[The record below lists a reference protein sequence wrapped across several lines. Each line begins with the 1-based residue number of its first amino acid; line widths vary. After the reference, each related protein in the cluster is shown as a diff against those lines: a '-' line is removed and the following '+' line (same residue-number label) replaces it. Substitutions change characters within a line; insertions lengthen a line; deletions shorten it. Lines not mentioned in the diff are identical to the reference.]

1 LKQIENIRVGI
12 RSILAHKL
20 RSALTTLGIIFGV
33 AGLVAMMSIAEGAR
47 REAVE
52 QIRMLGT
59 NNIRVNHI
67 ELTGELRE
75 EANIKGSDGLSER
88 DVRLLRGA
96 LPNLSGVAPVR
107 FVEEPAFVGTR
118 EATGR
123 IVATNA
129 DYGRITDFHA
139 VRGRF
144 LSALDQREGKRVAVL
159 GANAKEELF
168 GFRNPLGRKIRIGD
182 YWFTVVGLMEPKTMR
197 EGRTSVIEM
206 RDLNSDIYVPIS
218 AARARFPS
226 ERGSGIQEI
235 VIQVARS
242 EEVQVTAGI
251 VDRILRK
258 AHQEV
263 GDYEIVVAAQLLAQ
277 AQATQRVFNIV
288 MGSIAVAQ
296 AQATQR
302 VFNIVMGSI
311 AAISLLVG
319 GIGIMNIMLTTVTE
333 RTKEIGVRRALGA
346 TRAAVMQQFLVETVL
361 MSAAGGLAGILVGAA
376 MAQGISAF
384 ADWETVISAQSAG
397 LAFLV
402 SALVGVAFGLYPARR
417 AAMMSPISALR
428 FE

>member
-1 LKQIENIRVGI
+1 LKQSENIRVGI

-75 EANIKGSDGLSER
+75 EASIKGSDGLSER
-88 DVRLLRGA
+88 DVKLLRGA

-159 GANAKEELF
+159 GSNAKEELF

-235 VIQVARS
+235 VIQVDRS
-242 EEVQVTAGI
+242 EEVQVTSGI
-251 VDRILRK
+251 VDRIVRK

-263 GDYEIVVAAQLLAQ
+263 GDYEIVVAAQLL
-277 AQATQRVFNIV
+277 
-288 MGSIAVAQ
+288 AQ

>member
-1 LKQIENIRVGI
+1 
-12 RSILAHKL
+12 
-20 RSALTTLGIIFGV
+20 
-33 AGLVAMMSIAEGAR
+33 
-47 REAVE
+47 
-52 QIRMLGT
+52 
-59 NNIRVNHI
+59 
-67 ELTGELRE
+67 
-75 EANIKGSDGLSER
+75 
-88 DVRLLRGA
+88 
-96 LPNLSGVAPVR
+96 
-107 FVEEPAFVGTR
+107 
-118 EATGR
+118 
-123 IVATNA
+123 
-129 DYGRITDFHA
+129 
-139 VRGRF
+139 
-144 LSALDQREGKRVAVL
+144 
-159 GANAKEELF
+159 
-168 GFRNPLGRKIRIGD
+168 
-182 YWFTVVGLMEPKTMR
+182 
-197 EGRTSVIEM
+197 M

-263 GDYEIVVAAQLLAQ
+263 GDYEIVVAAQLL
-277 AQATQRVFNIV
+277 
-288 MGSIAVAQ
+288 AQ

>member
-159 GANAKEELF
+159 GSNAKEELF

-235 VIQVARS
+235 VIQVDRS
-242 EEVQVTAGI
+242 EEVQVTSGI
-251 VDRILRK
+251 VDRIVRK

-263 GDYEIVVAAQLLAQ
+263 GDYEIVVAAQLL
-277 AQATQRVFNIV
+277 
-288 MGSIAVAQ
+288 AQ